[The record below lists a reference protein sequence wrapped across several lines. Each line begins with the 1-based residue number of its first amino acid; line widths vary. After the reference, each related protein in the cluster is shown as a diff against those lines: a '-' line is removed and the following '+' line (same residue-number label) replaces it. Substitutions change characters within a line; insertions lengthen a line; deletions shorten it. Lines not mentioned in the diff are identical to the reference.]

1 MRRRKGDSPRMPRAA
16 PRQVGSPA
24 PVGNGGPERQ
34 RPGDGGVPPA
44 GGGGAASE
52 SGRRTP
58 PMLIAAKVLGATCL
72 AGALA
77 TTGVLTTDSFAHHD
91 PAGPATTTTEAPTTT
106 TTTEAPV
113 PTPPPAPTPVTLPPP
128 TEPTVVPVAGAGTVV
143 IGVQGPQV
151 VVRDVNALP
160 GWAASVER
168 RAGDVDVLFQRGDRS
183 FRFFAS
189 MVDRRL
195 TSAIR
200 EVRADGDHRV
210 TTDDGPTGRRGP
222 GGAGPPRPHPPRP
235 PPRAP
240 PPTLRA

>member
-1 MRRRKGDSPRMPRAA
+1 MRTA
-16 PRQVGSPA
+16 
-24 PVGNGGPERQ
+24 
-34 RPGDGGVPPA
+34 
-44 GGGGAASE
+44 
-52 SGRRTP
+52 
-58 PMLIAAKVLGATCL
+58 
-72 AGALA
+72 
-77 TTGVLTTDSFAHHD
+77 
-91 PAGPATTTTEAPTTT
+91 
-106 TTTEAPV
+106 
-113 PTPPPAPTPVTLPPP
+113 
-128 TEPTVVPVAGAGTVV
+128 VV

-210 TTDDGPTGRRGP
+210 TADDGPTGRRGP
-222 GGAGPPRPHPPRP
+222 GGDGHRGRH
-235 PPRAP
+235 
-240 PPTLRA
+240 

>member
-91 PAGPATTTTEAPTTT
+91 PAGPATTTLVSDPHATFQALAVGDEA
-106 TTTEAPV
+106 EV
-113 PTPPPAPTPVTLPPP
+113 P
-128 TEPTVVPVAGAGTVV
+128 AGDAG
-143 IGVQGPQV
+143 
-151 VVRDVNALP
+151 
-160 GWAASVER
+160 S
-168 RAGDVDVLFQRGDRS
+168 RAGDR
-183 FRFFAS
+183 
-189 MVDRRL
+189 
-195 TSAIR
+195 
-200 EVRADGDHRV
+200 H
-210 TTDDGPTGRRGP
+210 
-222 GGAGPPRPHPPRP
+222 GAR
-235 PPRAP
+235 
-240 PPTLRA
+240 